1 MKQIEFKGLSPDQ
14 IEVRPT
20 DTREKGKCT
29 LLLYMHSRSAG
40 DILDNAVGAFNW
52 KIEYKEVN
60 KTTFGILSIYDEEK
74 GVWVSKEDT
83 GSESNIEASKGLASD
98 ILKRCLARWGWN
110 HLYTAPR
117 IKIDCPDK
125 YYLNVNGQEKMTMT
139 FKVAHIAYQDKQIV
153 ELTIVDRF
161 DNVVFD
167 WCLNRQAK
175 SQTIHPRVNTQISER
190 SDCRIYPKEMSNE
203 EKLISFRDSILGT
216 VDNETLEAFFNF
228 YMRNDCMRANGKTI
242 VANWNGIFDPQQRWK
257 FWLRDNGRKRQ
268 IPK

>member
-1 MKQIEFKGLSPDQ
+1 MKQIEFKGFEPHQ

-20 DTREKGKCT
+20 DTKEKGKCT

-40 DILDNAVGAFNW
+40 DILDDAVGAFNW

-74 GVWVSKEDT
+74 GMWVSKEDT

-125 YYLNVNGQEKMTMT
+125 YYLKNNGQEKMTMT
-139 FKVAHIAYQDKQIV
+139 FRVAHIAYKGKQIT
-153 ELTIVDRF
+153 ELKIVDRF

-167 WCLNRQAK
+167 WKINQPSVA
-175 SQTIHPRVNTQISER
+175 TVNTSNPSRQRVHSNTATQ
-190 SDCRIYPKEMSNE
+190 MSNE
-203 EKLISFRDSILGT
+203 EKLK
-216 VDNETLEAFFNF
+216 AFCEMQRGNYEDEDLNKFYGF
-228 YMRNDCMRANGKTI
+228 YMSEDKNDKSKSIA
-242 VANWNGIFDPQQRWK
+242 ANWNGAFNPDVLWQRWQ
-257 FWLRDNGRKRQ
+257 NKRFSS
-268 IPK
+268 

>member
-125 YYLNVNGQEKMTMT
+125 YYLKNNGQEKMTMT
-139 FKVAHIAYQDKQIV
+139 FRVAHIAYKGKQIT
-153 ELTIVDRF
+153 ELKIVDRF

-167 WCLNRQAK
+167 WEINQPSVA
-175 SQTIHPRVNTQISER
+175 TVNTSNPSRQRVHSNTATQ
-190 SDCRIYPKEMSNE
+190 MSNE
-203 EKLISFRDSILGT
+203 EKLK
-216 VDNETLEAFFNF
+216 AFCEMQRGNYEDEDLNKFYGF
-228 YMRNDCMRANGKTI
+228 YMSEDKNDKSKSIA
-242 VANWNGIFDPQQRWK
+242 ANWKGAFNPDVLWQRWQ
-257 FWLRDNGRKRQ
+257 NKRFSS
-268 IPK
+268 

>member
-110 HLYTAPR
+110 HLYTAPK

-125 YYLNVNGQEKMTMT
+125 YYLNINGQEKMTMT
-139 FKVAHIAYQDKQIV
+139 FKVAHIAYQGKQIV

-167 WCLNRQAK
+167 WKIGGKAESPRK
-175 SQTIHPRVNTQISER
+175 SVEQTIEQHPTTQIN
-190 SDCRIYPKEMSNE
+190 SNE
-203 EKLISFRDSILGT
+203 DKLLEWREAKRGT
-216 VDNETLEAFFNF
+216 IAEDKLCGFVDF
-228 YMRNDCMRANGKTI
+228 YMRKDTKQNNGKTI
-242 VANWNGIFDPQQRWK
+242 VANWKGDFNPEERWQQWSMRST
-257 FWLRDNGRKRQ
+257 RSAQHPN
-268 IPK
+268 